1 MAKISGTLK
10 DNQHSPYKFWADC
23 ELKQITEPVVAVGL
37 YIASLLEEI
46 ITASNMLWGS
56 HVIWQ
61 ICSFHPYQKA
71 SSETVHIQLRLA

>member
-10 DNQHSPYKFWADC
+10 DNQHSPYKYWADC

-46 ITASNMLWGS
+46 ITASNMCYGALMFFGKYVLS
-56 HVIWQ
+56 IP
-61 ICSFHPYQKA
+61 IRKPAQKQFIF
-71 SSETVHIQLRLA
+71 S